1 MPQAVGIT
9 RSLDY
14 LKPEDEAVARR
25 ALDFVAEHRSDIPAA
40 RLDFLRDTLDLLAE
54 WRLPARCFQLAVA
67 AAARSY
73 VAETRLRTAFSPPL
87 LEAAAAQA
95 TLSDAAFLRQPAAG
109 PQQLSLRGRL
119 PGLFQMA
126 YADLEAL
133 LICVADHTALM
144 RGLKRLDDR
153 RARAVMDSNIYTYG
167 SILEM
172 LGLWALRTELGDVA
186 LCAVQP
192 GRFKTL
198 QETFEKITSERA
210 LVVEFIRRALAPVFI
225 GAGLAHEL
233 TYRPPSVSSIE
244 RQFARGATQSE
255 VKRAA
260 YVTLVV
266 PTLNDCYQAV
276 GIVHSLW
283 PAAPRS
289 VGGGLRDGI
298 AAPKYNG
305 YRALVTTL
313 NVTVETAPGRSL
325 TLPISFRIVSD
336 EMNRINEWGA
346 LAARYF
352 PAAPVKVDYAW
363 WGRPDREVWPAS
375 TPQPGEDDRGTIK
388 VFSAAGEVFAL
399 PEGSTP
405 IDFAYR
411 IHTQVGH
418 HCARILIN
426 GQSALYTQ
434 PLRNGDIVEIEVDR
448 NYDGPD
454 PTWLDVVQTN
464 TARHQIRRALKQ
476 ERSAGLRR
484 GREILKDVFETE
496 LARYH
501 LSDLPWADFERF
513 LAESA
518 RRKQYTNV
526 DAMLSDITGP
536 PASHDGHKRVSPNG
550 LVSRFIASRLV
561 DHIVRVGGEPLG
573 VRKNR
578 VSFAECQHEKQPCR
592 VAPGTP
598 IVGRVI
604 GKGLP
609 YERLVIYRRDCPNAP
624 RDETAL
630 QLGWLGDHLPGQP
643 VKVAIKAV
651 DRALL
656 LRDINDMVY
665 ALYDEGLWLH
675 AVEARVDVDRSAI
688 IRLTIDARRYGALEK
703 LRDALAELQR
713 KGIIDEFEVSGIDP
727 VEKIR
732 LLGQTVLP
740 NPYTAGPAIDPRV
753 FKGRENELQ
762 RIATG
767 LAGSRVFIVVT
778 GMNRVG
784 KTSLLEYVENRLAR
798 ECGFVPVYVTL
809 HSLPQHTEKGFWTY
823 LSEKVE
829 AAMVAALPPA
839 RQAGAVKRKRIEG
852 QEFEHFVALLDQART
867 VLRDRLLILLDE
879 FNVIEESF
887 SPADVRGALHHFR
900 SIVEQGG
907 STAFIVSVQERF
919 YRQVEMQRANR
930 PLSWGLIRLADT
942 MRLDY
947 LDPASAERLVRD
959 PLGDILDFEPG
970 LVAEILALTA
980 CHPFHIHSLMRL
992 MVEQAAASGAG
1003 TRRAT
1008 LTRAHLAAVLRTYM
1022 DTGYE
1027 RFLDFLQDYSGST
1040 GQVLAALARLAGDAN
1055 TPVSAAAI
1063 QEELGSQRPRAG
1075 RVDVPRILEQ
1085 LHDLS
1090 LIEWCPVANQPAES
1104 RIRLPLFQR
1113 WLREHRPDLE

>member
-1 MPQAVGIT
+1 MPQTTGVT

-14 LKPEDEAVARR
+14 LKPEDEAAVHQSFAF
-25 ALDFVAEHRSDIPAA
+25 LAEHRSSIPVP
-40 RLDFLRDTLDLLAE
+40 RLELLKNTLDLLAE
-54 WRLPARCFQLAVA
+54 WRLPARCFQVAVA
-67 AAARSY
+67 AATVNH
-73 VAETRLRTAFSPPL
+73 VAGSRLRSVFEPAL
-87 LEAAAAQA
+87 LEAAVAQA
-95 TLSDAAFLRQPAAG
+95 RLSDADFLRQPAAG
-109 PQQLSLRGRL
+109 PQQLSLRARL

-126 YADLEAL
+126 YTDLEAL
-133 LICVADHTALM
+133 LVCVADHTALM
-144 RGLKRLDDR
+144 RGLERLDDR
-153 RARAVMDSNIYTYG
+153 RARAVADSNIYTYG

-172 LGLWALRTELGDVA
+172 LGLWALRTELGDLA
-186 LCAVQP
+186 LYAAQP

-198 QETFEKITSERA
+198 QESFEKIRSERA
-210 LVVEFIRRALAPVFI
+210 LVVESIRSAIARAFSS
-225 GAGLAHEL
+225 AGLAYEL
-233 TYRPPSVSSIE
+233 SYRPPSVSSIE

-266 PTLNDCYQAV
+266 PAFDDCYKAL
-276 GIVHSLW
+276 GIVHGVW
-283 PAAPRS
+283 PAATRN

-313 NVTVETAPGRSL
+313 SVTVETSPGRNL

-336 EMNRINEWGA
+336 EMNRINEWGV

-352 PAAPVKVDYAW
+352 RGAPITAEYAW
-363 WGRPDREVWPAS
+363 WGRQDREIWSVPAQS
-375 TPQPGEDDRGTIK
+375 GKDDRGAGGIK

-418 HCARILIN
+418 HCKRIWVN
-426 GQSALYTQ
+426 GQSALYAQ
-434 PLRNGDIVEIEVDR
+434 RLRNGDIVEIEVDR

-454 PTWLDVVQTN
+454 PDWLDVVKTT
-464 TARHQIRRALKQ
+464 TAGNQIRRALKQ
-476 ERSAGLRR
+476 ERGTGLRR
-484 GREILKDVFETE
+484 GREILKSIFETE

-501 LSDLPWADFERF
+501 LSDLPWGEFERF
-513 LAESA
+513 LTEIA
-518 RRKQYTNV
+518 RQKHYNNA
-526 DAMLSDITGP
+526 DAMVSEIIGP
-536 PASHDGHKRVSPNG
+536 PSVHDGRKRISPND
-550 LVSRFIASRLV
+550 LVSRFIAGRLV
-561 DHIVRVGGEPLG
+561 DHIVRIGGEPLG
-573 VRKNR
+573 IHKNR
-578 VSFAECQHEKQPCR
+578 VRFAECQHGDRPCR
-592 VAPGTP
+592 TAPGTP
-598 IVGRVI
+598 IVGRVLAS
-604 GKGLP
+604 GTP
-609 YERLVIYRRDCPNAP
+609 HERLVIYRRDCPNAP
-624 RDETAL
+624 TGDAAL
-630 QLGWLGDHLPGQP
+630 PLGWLGDHLPGQP

-665 ALYDEGLWLH
+665 GLYDEGLWLH

-703 LRDALAELQR
+703 LRDALAALQR
-713 KGIIDEFEVSGIDP
+713 KGVIDEFEVSGIDP

-762 RIATG
+762 RIATA
-767 LAGSRVFIVVT
+767 LAGNRVFIVVT

-823 LSEKVE
+823 LGEKVE
-829 AAMVAALPPA
+829 AAMSSALPPSK
-839 RQAGAVKRKRIEG
+839 QTGTFKRKRIEG
-852 QEFEHFVALLDQART
+852 QEFEHFVELLDRAQTA
-867 VLRDRLLILLDE
+867 LHGRLLILLDE
-879 FNVIEESF
+879 FNIIEESF
-887 SPADVRGALHHFR
+887 KGEARGALHHFR
-900 SIVEQGG
+900 SLVEQGG

-919 YRQVEMQRANR
+919 YRQVEKQQTRQ

-942 MRLDY
+942 IRLDY
-947 LDPASAERLVRD
+947 LDLASAERLVRD
-959 PLGDILDFEPG
+959 PLGDIIDFEPD

-980 CHPFHIHSLMRL
+980 CHPFHIHALMRL
-992 MVEQAAASGAG
+992 LVEQAAASGAG
-1003 TRRAT
+1003 SRRAT
-1008 LTRAHLAAVLRTYM
+1008 LTRAHLTAALRTYM

-1027 RFLDFLQDYSGST
+1027 RFLDFLQDYSGSA
-1040 GQVLAALARLAGDAN
+1040 GQVLGALARLAGDAN

-1063 QEELGSQRPRAG
+1063 QEELSSQRPRVG
-1075 RVDVPRILEQ
+1075 RLDVPRTLEQ

-1090 LIEWCPVANQPAES
+1090 LVEWCPVANRPVES
-1104 RIRLPLFQR
+1104 RIRLPLFQQ